1 MKLNLKVEKMFKDV
15 ETKELRQVGQVFT
28 LNEESVERIND
39 LLKRGLCSVKS
50 VEVSAPEINEAKV
63 PDNDSKSESEGEAP
77 KLVMFREK
85 EYPLAAVRVALESIG
100 APIASNGGVPS
111 ATKKIESL
119 TDEQADALAA
129 ALSNVE

>member
-1 MKLNLKVEKMFKDV
+1 MKLNLKVEKKFKDK
-15 ETKELRQVGQVFT
+15 ETQALHQVGEVFS
-28 LNEESVERIND
+28 LSDESAERIND
-39 LLKRGLCSVKS
+39 LLKRGLCSVAS
-50 VEVSAPEINEAKV
+50 VEIPTPETDKLGNSGNA
-63 PDNDSKSESEGEAP
+63 SKNEGEAP

>member
-15 ETKELRQVGQVFT
+15 ETKALRQVGQEFS

-50 VEVSAPEINEAKV
+50 VEVSTPDVNEPEA
-63 PDNDSKSESEGEAP
+63 PDNDSKSEDETP
-77 KLVMFREK
+77 KVVKFREK

-119 TDEQADALAA
+119 TEEQADALAA

>member
-1 MKLNLKVEKMFKDV
+1 MKLNLKVEKKFKDK
-15 ETKELRQVGQVFT
+15 ETQALHQVGEVFA

-50 VEVSAPEINEAKV
+50 VEVSTPDVNEPEA
-63 PDNDSKSESEGEAP
+63 PDNDSKSEGETP
-77 KLVMFREK
+77 KVVKFREK

-119 TDEQADALAA
+119 TEEQADALAA

>member
-15 ETKELRQVGQVFT
+15 ETKTLRQVGQEFS

-50 VEVSAPEINEAKV
+50 VEVSTPDVNEPEA
-63 PDNDSKSESEGEAP
+63 PDNDSKSEGETP
-77 KLVMFREK
+77 KVVKFREK

-119 TDEQADALAA
+119 TEEQADALAA

>member
-15 ETKELRQVGQVFT
+15 ETKALRQVGQEFS

-50 VEVSAPEINEAKV
+50 VEVSAPEINEAKA
-63 PDNDSKSESEGEAP
+63 PDNDSKSKGEAP

>member
-1 MKLNLKVEKMFKDV
+1 MKLNLKVEKKFKDK
-15 ETKELRQVGQVFT
+15 ETQALHQVGEVFA

-50 VEVSAPEINEAKV
+50 VEVSAPEINEQKA
-63 PDNDSKSESEGEAP
+63 PDNVSKSEGETP
-77 KLVMFREK
+77 KVVMFREK

-100 APIASNGGVPS
+100 APIANNGGVPS

-119 TDEQADALAA
+119 TDEQAEALAA

>member
-15 ETKELRQVGQVFT
+15 ETKALRQVGQVFA

-50 VEVSAPEINEAKV
+50 VEVSAPEINEPQT
-63 PDNDSKSESEGEAP
+63 PDNASKNEGETP
-77 KLVMFREK
+77 KFVMFREK
-85 EYPLAAVRVALESIG
+85 EYPLAAVRVALESID
-100 APIASNGGVPS
+100 APIANNGGVPS

-129 ALSNVE
+129 ALSNVEQS

>member
-1 MKLNLKVEKMFKDV
+1 MKLNLKVEKKFKDK
-15 ETKELRQVGQVFT
+15 ETQALHQVGEVFA

-39 LLKRGLCSVKS
+39 LLKRVLCSVKS
-50 VEVSAPEINEAKV
+50 VEVSTPDVNEQKA
-63 PDNDSKSESEGEAP
+63 PDNVSKSESETP
-77 KLVMFREK
+77 KVVMFREK

-119 TDEQADALAA
+119 TDEQAEALAA

>member
-1 MKLNLKVEKMFKDV
+1 MKLNLKVEKKFKDV

>member
-1 MKLNLKVEKMFKDV
+1 M
-15 ETKELRQVGQVFT
+15 
-28 LNEESVERIND
+28 
-39 LLKRGLCSVKS
+39 KS
-50 VEVSAPEINEAKV
+50 VEVSAPETNEAKA
-63 PDNDSKSESEGEAP
+63 PDNDSKSEGEAP

>member
-50 VEVSAPEINEAKV
+50 VEVSAPEINEVKV

>member
-15 ETKELRQVGQVFT
+15 ETKALRQVGQEFS

-50 VEVSAPEINEAKV
+50 VEVSAPEVNEPEA
-63 PDNDSKSESEGEAP
+63 PDNDSKSEGETS
-77 KLVMFREK
+77 KVVKFREK

-119 TDEQADALAA
+119 TEEQADALAA

>member
-1 MKLNLKVEKMFKDV
+1 MKLNLKVEKKFKDK
-15 ETKELRQVGQVFT
+15 ETQALHQVGEVFA

-50 VEVSAPEINEAKV
+50 VEVSAPEINKQKA
-63 PDNDSKSESEGEAP
+63 PDNVSKSEGETP
-77 KLVMFREK
+77 KVVMFREK

-111 ATKKIESL
+111 ASKKIESL
-119 TDEQADALAA
+119 TDEQAEALAA

>member
-15 ETKELRQVGQVFT
+15 ETKALRQVGQEFS

-50 VEVSAPEINEAKV
+50 VEGSTPDVNEPEA
-63 PDNDSKSESEGEAP
+63 PDNDSKSEGETP
-77 KLVMFREK
+77 KVVKFREK

-119 TDEQADALAA
+119 TEEQADALAA

>member
-1 MKLNLKVEKMFKDV
+1 MKLNLKVEKKFKDK
-15 ETKELRQVGQVFT
+15 ETQALHQVGEVFS
-28 LNEESVERIND
+28 LGDESAERIND

-50 VEVSAPEINEAKV
+50 VEVSAPEINEQKA
-63 PDNDSKSESEGEAP
+63 PDNVSKSEGETP
-77 KLVMFREK
+77 KVVMFREK

-119 TDEQADALAA
+119 TDEQAEALAA

>member
-15 ETKELRQVGQVFT
+15 ETKKLRQVGQVFT

-63 PDNDSKSESEGEAP
+63 PDNDSKSEGEAP

-85 EYPLAAVRVALESIG
+85 EYPLAAVRVALGSIG

>member
-15 ETKELRQVGQVFT
+15 ETKALRQVGQEFS

-50 VEVSAPEINEAKV
+50 VEVSTPDVNEPEA
-63 PDNDSKSESEGEAP
+63 PDNDSKSEGETP
-77 KLVMFREK
+77 KVVKFREK
-85 EYPLAAVRVALESIG
+85 GYPLAAVRVALESIG

-119 TDEQADALAA
+119 TEEQADALAA
-129 ALSNVE
+129 TLSNVE

>member
-15 ETKELRQVGQVFT
+15 ETKALRQVGQEFS

-50 VEVSAPEINEAKV
+50 VEVSTPDVNEPEA
-63 PDNDSKSESEGEAP
+63 PDNDSKSKGETP
-77 KLVMFREK
+77 KVVKFREK

-119 TDEQADALAA
+119 TEEQADALAA

>member
-1 MKLNLKVEKMFKDV
+1 MGE
-15 ETKELRQVGQVFT
+15 VFA

-50 VEVSAPEINEAKV
+50 VEVSAPEINEQKA
-63 PDNDSKSESEGEAP
+63 PDNVSKSEGETP
-77 KLVMFREK
+77 KVVMFREK

-119 TDEQADALAA
+119 TDEQAEALAA
-129 ALSNVE
+129 ALSSVE

>member
-1 MKLNLKVEKMFKDV
+1 
-15 ETKELRQVGQVFT
+15 
-28 LNEESVERIND
+28 
-39 LLKRGLCSVKS
+39 
-50 VEVSAPEINEAKV
+50 
-63 PDNDSKSESEGEAP
+63 
-77 KLVMFREK
+77 MFREK

-119 TDEQADALAA
+119 TDEQAEALAA

>member
-1 MKLNLKVEKMFKDV
+1 MKLNLKVEKKFKDK
-15 ETKELRQVGQVFT
+15 ETQALHQVGEVFA

-50 VEVSAPEINEAKV
+50 VEVSAPEINEQKA
-63 PDNDSKSESEGEAP
+63 PDNVSKSEGETP
-77 KLVMFREK
+77 KVVVFREK

-119 TDEQADALAA
+119 TDEQAEALAV

>member
-15 ETKELRQVGQVFT
+15 ETKALRQVGQVFA
-28 LNEESVERIND
+28 LNEESAERIND

-50 VEVSAPEINEAKV
+50 VEVSAPEINGPKT
-63 PDNDSKSESEGEAP
+63 PDNASKSEGEAP
-77 KLVMFREK
+77 KLVMFREE

-119 TDEQADALAA
+119 TDEQADALAV
-129 ALSNVE
+129 ALSNVEQS

>member
-1 MKLNLKVEKMFKDV
+1 MKLNLKVEKKFKDK
-15 ETKELRQVGQVFT
+15 ETQALHQVGEVFS
-28 LNEESVERIND
+28 LSDESAERIND

-50 VEVSAPEINEAKV
+50 VEVSTPDVNEPEA
-63 PDNDSKSESEGEAP
+63 PDNDSKSEGGTP
-77 KLVMFREK
+77 KVVKFREK

-119 TDEQADALAA
+119 TEEQADALAA

>member
-1 MKLNLKVEKMFKDV
+1 MKLNLKVEKKFKDK
-15 ETKELRQVGQVFT
+15 ETQALHQVGEVFS
-28 LNEESVERIND
+28 LSDESAERIND
-39 LLKRGLCSVKS
+39 LLKRGLCSVAS
-50 VEVSAPEINEAKV
+50 VEIPTDKLENSGNA
-63 PDNDSKSESEGEAP
+63 SKNEGEAP

>member
-63 PDNDSKSESEGEAP
+63 PDNDSKSEGEAP

-85 EYPLAAVRVALESIG
+85 EYPLAAVRVALD
-100 APIASNGGVPS
+100 GGVPS

>member
-1 MKLNLKVEKMFKDV
+1 MKLNLKVEKKFKDK
-15 ETKELRQVGQVFT
+15 ETQALHQVGEVFA

-50 VEVSAPEINEAKV
+50 VEVSAPEINEPKA
-63 PDNDSKSESEGEAP
+63 PDNASKSEGETP
-77 KLVMFREK
+77 KVVMFREK
-85 EYPLAAVRVALESIG
+85 GYPLAAVRVALESIG

-119 TDEQADALAA
+119 TDEQAEALAA

>member
-15 ETKELRQVGQVFT
+15 ETKALRQVGQVFA
-28 LNEESVERIND
+28 LNEESVGRIND

-50 VEVSAPEINEAKV
+50 VEVSAPEINEPQA
-63 PDNDSKSESEGEAP
+63 PDNASKNEGGTP
-77 KLVMFREK
+77 KFVMFREK

>member
-1 MKLNLKVEKMFKDV
+1 MKLNLKVEKKFKDK
-15 ETKELRQVGQVFT
+15 ETQALHQVGEVFA

-50 VEVSAPEINEAKV
+50 VEVSAPEINEQKA
-63 PDNDSKSESEGEAP
+63 PDNVSNSEGETP
-77 KLVMFREK
+77 KVVMFREK

-119 TDEQADALAA
+119 TDEQAEALAA
-129 ALSNVE
+129 ALSSVE